1 MPPTRP
7 LLQRAATAAAAV
19 LALTAVTGCTG
30 GDDGGSPDD
39 DPAARLATARTVL
52 DEAASLQ
59 IRLATEQLPDGT
71 LGLVEADGVGNHD
84 PAFDGTVTV
93 VAGGIGQVDADLV
106 SVDGEVVA
114 KIGFVPDFTPVD
126 PADFGAP
133 DPAALV
139 AAEDG
144 VSSWLTETVDP
155 VAGEQSRDG
164 EDVLTTIDGTLPG
177 VVVQALIP
185 SADDAADFDVS
196 YRLTEADE
204 LRDAAITGP
213 FYPGGE
219 DVTYDLEVTASDEPV
234 DIALP

>member
-1 MPPTRP
+1 MPPTRSLP
-7 LLQRAATAAAAV
+7 LRAAPVAAAV
-19 LALTAVTGCTG
+19 LALTVVAGCTG
-30 GDDGGSPDD
+30 GDDDGPTDA
-39 DPAARLATARTVL
+39 DPAARLAVARTVL

-59 IRLATEQLPDGT
+59 IRLVTEQLPDGT

-84 PAFDGTVTV
+84 PAFEGTVTV
-93 VAGGIGQVDADLV
+93 VAGGMGQVDADLV
-106 SVDGEVVA
+106 SVEGEVVA
-114 KIGFVPDFTPVD
+114 KIGFIPDFTPVD

-133 DPAALV
+133 DPAELV

-164 EDVLTTIDGTLPG
+164 EEVLTTVDGTLPG
-177 VVVQALIP
+177 AVVQALIP

-213 FYPGGE
+213 FYPGGD
-219 DVTYDLEVTASDEPV
+219 DVTYDLEVTASDDPV
-234 DIALP
+234 DIVLP